1 MRNIERWKNLL
12 TNNTLSFTLISSDL
26 DYWVTE
32 KYIYIF
38 NQKDLLK
45 VLDFQTLKKIN
56 NPLVQTAHQ
65 EQKENFLAFF
75 QTYFNAIVENKI
87 LP

>member
-1 MRNIERWKNLL
+1 M
-12 TNNTLSFTLISSDL
+12 
-26 DYWVTE
+26 
-32 KYIYIF
+32 
-38 NQKDLLK
+38 
-45 VLDFQTLKKIN
+45 LDFQTLKKIN